1 MTPDPLFRCWESTS
15 GANGAA
21 PGVGP
26 YALTRIWTTAGL
38 TRCVKA
44 SSELLSS
51 LNVSKSFWCEEAW
64 ARRTEVGTKLQ
75 VIHSQKAHTV
85 ILRLMR
91 HPFLY
96 GKILFSLNQNSS
108 REFPI
113 VGALRR
119 STPAYVNSRA
129 QLLSDTV
136 MRNLFVNQRK
146 GAPSV
151 CAILG
156 PACRQVN
163 APSLSG
169 SVVHPAFQL
178 LTHLSTGG

>member
-21 PGVGP
+21 PRVGP

-51 LNVSKSFWCEEAW
+51 LSVSKSFWCEEVW

-75 VIHSQKAHTV
+75 VIHSHKAHTV
-85 ILRLMR
+85 ILCLMR

-113 VGALRR
+113 VGALKR
-119 STPAYVNSRA
+119 STPAYVNSRGPPVREA
-129 QLLSDTV
+129 GPIGIVMGCDTPQALLG
-136 MRNLFVNQRK
+136 FH
-146 GAPSV
+146 GAAKIV
-151 CAILG
+151 
-156 PACRQVN
+156 RR
-163 APSLSG
+163 
-169 SVVHPAFQL
+169 H
-178 LTHLSTGG
+178 THLVTEQV